1 MIDEEKGDT
10 NDINNQLKQIVTT
23 LHNYISLSSNQLKI
37 KSKKLTHIIQ
47 IINWFIE
54 NDDKIIQNNPLANL
68 YQLIDDFQQEIERNK
83 NTISSLNEKIVNLQS
98 VTKTKFQRGEK
109 DANVIKQ
116 MKRKM
121 KEIEYHNQIKEY
133 QYLFYINHQN
143 CQLKELHSKTP
154 KNYPDEELK
163 KIKLF
168 PHLTHI
174 RDQNKLLNDN
184 QNNSICSTRPKKSR
198 NKEIHIIN
206 PLSHF
211 HAHSDQ
217 FKLTSIETNVN
228 YELTQDKLIMTE
240 RLIDNHKMNNDSR
253 NVYDSIIK
261 KENNKLL
268 SDDKI
273 HTQYNNN
280 KKLNNIKNH
289 YLKSNITQISYLL
302 NRHDINKKNNNLIN
316 RLMQKP
322 IRVYN
327 SSSKI

>member
-1 MIDEEKGDT
+1 MDEEKGES
-10 NDINNQLKQIVTT
+10 NDINNQLNQIVTT

-37 KSKKLTHIIQ
+37 KSKKLKHIIQ

-54 NDDKIIQNNPLANL
+54 KDEKIIQNNPLANL
-68 YQLIDDFQQEIERNK
+68 YQLIDDFQKEIERNK

-98 VTKTKFQRGEK
+98 VTKTKFHPTGEK
-109 DANVIKQ
+109 EANAIKQ

-133 QYLFYINHQN
+133 QYLFYINDQN
-143 CQLKELHSKTP
+143 RQLKELHSKTP

-168 PHLTHI
+168 PHLTH
-174 RDQNKLLNDN
+174 DQNKLLNDN
-184 QNNSICSTRPKKSR
+184 QNNSICSTRPNKSR
-198 NKEIHIIN
+198 NKEIHIIY
-206 PLSHF
+206 PLWHF

-240 RLIDNHKMNNDSR
+240 RLIDNHKMNNHSR

-261 KENNKLL
+261 KENNRLL

-289 YLKSNITQISYLL
+289 YLKSNITQISDLL
-302 NRHDINKKNNNLIN
+302 NRHDTNKKNNNLIN
-316 RLMQKP
+316 RLMKKP